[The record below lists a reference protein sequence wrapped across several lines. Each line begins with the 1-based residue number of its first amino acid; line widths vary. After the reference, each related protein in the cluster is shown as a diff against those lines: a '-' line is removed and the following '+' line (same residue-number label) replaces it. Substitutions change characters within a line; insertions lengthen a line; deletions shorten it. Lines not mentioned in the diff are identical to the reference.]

1 VSNCAA
7 TDDYRPGALGVPAG
21 ACERGNITC
30 PPVFRARSAAA
41 VSLAS
46 AIAIT
51 VACAPGN
58 AGTPGQQGALAPIAD
73 DTIGRASV
81 PVGFG
86 TLRQDD
92 IAIRIEL
99 QGLIVRAIP
108 LDESLIRLLTPDSYR
123 ALRDLQESNK
133 QAIAAVSRRTGGRE
147 PDLWYVSFYGVEPDV
162 HFSPMELVI
171 TSIGRD
177 FRPLEV
183 LPLSSGFG
191 EQRLRQRETQSALY
205 LFDEAIDLDQPLT
218 VTFQDARDDSW
229 EQILTRVERERAL
242 VRARASR
249 PAEH

>member
-1 VSNCAA
+1 MTQVLTGSAWRW
-7 TDDYRPGALGVPAG
+7 T
-21 ACERGNITC
+21 
-30 PPVFRARSAAA
+30 RASRDR
-41 VSLAS
+41 AS
-46 AIAIT
+46 IVAAIAIA
-51 VACAPGN
+51 VACA
-58 AGTPGQQGALAPIAD
+58 AGGTATAAQEGSLAPISD
-73 DTIGRASV
+73 DTIGRANV

-92 IAIRIEL
+92 IAIRMEL

-108 LDESLIRLLTPDSYR
+108 LDENLIRLLTVDSYH

-133 QAIAAVSRRTGGRE
+133 NAIAAVTRRTGGRS
-147 PDLWYVSFYGVEPDV
+147 PDLWYVSFYGVQPDV

-171 TSIGRD
+171 TSSGRD

-191 EQRLRQRETQSALY
+191 EQRLTQRETQSAIY
-205 LFDEAIDLDQPLT
+205 LFDDAIDLDQPLT
-218 VTFQDARDDSW
+218 VTFQTVRNSDW

-249 PAEH
+249 PTDH

>member
-1 VSNCAA
+1 MS
-7 TDDYRPGALGVPAG
+7 
-21 ACERGNITC
+21 
-30 PPVFRARSAAA
+30 ARSFSIGIIALTAITSGCASGTSTAAA
-41 VSLAS
+41 
-46 AIAIT
+46 
-51 VACAPGN
+51 
-58 AGTPGQQGALAPIAD
+58 QQGTLPIAD
-73 DTIGRASV
+73 DTTGRANV

-92 IAIRIEL
+92 IAIRLEL

-108 LDESLIRLLTPDSYR
+108 LDENLIRLLTPDSYR
-123 ALRDLQESNK
+123 ALRELQESNK
-133 QAIAAVSRRTGGRE
+133 QSIAAVTRRTGGRA

-171 TSIGRD
+171 TSSGRD
-177 FRPLEV
+177 FRALEV

-191 EQRLRQRETQSALY
+191 EQRLKQRETQSAIY

-218 VTFQDARDDSW
+218 VTFQGIHDDTW

-249 PAEH
+249 PPP

>member
-1 VSNCAA
+1 LA
-7 TDDYRPGALGVPAG
+7 
-21 ACERGNITC
+21 I
-30 PPVFRARSAAA
+30 ARLPL
-41 VSLAS
+41 VV
-46 AIAIT
+46 AIAIAA
-51 VACAPGN
+51 ACAS
-58 AGTPGQQGALAPIAD
+58 GTASTSAPQSGLPRIFD
-73 DTIGRASV
+73 DTTGRANV

-108 LDESLIRLLTPDSYR
+108 LDENLIRLLTPDSYR

-133 QAIAAVSRRTGGRE
+133 QAIAAVTRRTGGRA
-147 PDLWYVSFYGVEPDV
+147 PDLWYVSFFGVEPDV

-171 TSIGRD
+171 TSSGRD
-177 FRPLEV
+177 FRALEV

-191 EQRLRQRETQSALY
+191 EQRLKQRETQSAIY
-205 LFDEAIDLDQPLT
+205 LFDETIDLDQPLT
-218 VTFQDARDDSW
+218 VTFQNVRNEDW

-249 PAEH
+249 PANH

>member
-1 VSNCAA
+1 
-7 TDDYRPGALGVPAG
+7 
-21 ACERGNITC
+21 
-30 PPVFRARSAAA
+30 
-41 VSLAS
+41 
-46 AIAIT
+46 
-51 VACAPGN
+51 VACA
-58 AGTPGQQGALAPIAD
+58 AGGTATAAQESSLAPISD
-73 DTIGRASV
+73 DTIGRANV

-92 IAIRIEL
+92 IAIRMEL

-108 LDESLIRLLTPDSYR
+108 LDENLIRLLTVDSYH

-133 QAIAAVSRRTGGRE
+133 NAIAAVTRRTGGRS
-147 PDLWYVSFYGVEPDV
+147 PDLWYVSFYGVQPDV

-171 TSIGRD
+171 TSSGRD

-191 EQRLRQRETQSALY
+191 EQRLTQRETQSAIY
-205 LFDEAIDLDQPLT
+205 LFDDAIDLDQPMT
-218 VTFQDARDDSW
+218 VTFQNVRNADW

-249 PAEH
+249 PTDH